1 MLMDFKFY
9 LFIYLLYR
17 LTHGI
22 CAVQFQRIQIIKIE
36 KYKNEQDIKG
46 MLMDVLKDRRM
57 GSFIYLELRWVYI
70 S

>member
-1 MLMDFKFY
+1 MGF
-9 LFIYLLYR
+9 
-17 LTHGI
+17 
-22 CAVQFQRIQIIKIE
+22 VQSRIQIIKIE

-57 GSFIYLELRWVYI
+57 SGLIYLGLRWVYI